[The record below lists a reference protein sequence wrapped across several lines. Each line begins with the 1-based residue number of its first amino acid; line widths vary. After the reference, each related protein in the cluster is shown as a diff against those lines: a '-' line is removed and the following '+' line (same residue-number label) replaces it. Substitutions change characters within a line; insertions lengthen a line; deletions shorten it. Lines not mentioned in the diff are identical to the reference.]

1 MQQEAATSPHV
12 ILLLSNAVTAALAV
26 ITTLT
31 TLRFKQKRE
40 PTELRRIDAETMG
53 LKVAAE
59 ISPVGITLETLR
71 EIQSVIDKAEVR
83 REAWLLKE
91 EELRTQIGFWRNK
104 AEEMD
109 GDLIELREA
118 FELLQK
124 ENDNYE
130 QQLRKMEWTLRSEG
144 KNYDNTQDFK
154 PEDYTLP
161 PKS

>member
-1 MQQEAATSPHV
+1 MQQETSTSPH
-12 ILLLSNAVTAALAV
+12 ILLLLSNVVTGILAV

-31 TLRFKQKRE
+31 ALRFKQKRE
-40 PTELRRIDAETMG
+40 PTELRKLDAETLG
-53 LKVAAE
+53 IKIATE
-59 ISPVGITLETLR
+59 ISVWR
-71 EIQSVIDKAEVR
+71 EMQSVIDKAEVR

-91 EELRTQIGFWRNK
+91 EQLRTQVGFWRNR
-104 AEEMD
+104 AEELD

-124 ENDNYE
+124 ENASYE
-130 QQLRKMEWTLRSEG
+130 NQLRTMELTLRAKR
-144 KNYDNTQDFK
+144 KNYDNTQDAK